1 MKSTM
6 KKSVLFIAIVIA
18 LSLAML
24 LLSVSTVALAWTKVE
39 YAYSRQ
45 GDTVWLGEYP
55 QTLATEKE
63 LAKMS
68 ATPDE
73 NGYYTSGKDKFVKVT
88 SPALNGAYHNG
99 QTDYLPFENETVPDP
114 SATYYFKVEPIRW
127 RVLVDDEENDAVM
140 LVSDQLIDAHVW
152 LSSYEKSP
160 TRSSWA
166 AYDNTLDGVPA
177 ETPAN
182 GWRYSEMRAFLNGEF
197 YDTAFNEKE
206 KGAILLFAN
215 TNTIDYREND
225 EDTVVNDY
233 VAIGNADD
241 YAKAGNNVTPTDYAI
256 VKGMHWQIDKNNC
269 AYFVNEYASLFPEE
283 DIRGYISSDH
293 GQVLCVNETHGVRA
307 VLYAKRSVASI
318 ILTVEQKEDVTA
330 NALKIVGIVAA
341 VVGALLAIPVM
352 VLTRIKYKKQ
362 KKEQGT
368 EYKLS
373 KKEVALLV
381 PGLLL
386 LIAGI
391 VLIVLEVGIFGG
403 GLSGIGGAK
412 VQPGIYVQGY
422 EKEKQGNVAYVGKNA
437 YRLNAD
443 GTYNFAAS
451 YEGAATVWD
460 AGGTWSQSGSTLT
473 LKGSPNPMYPNGY
486 TVTATVY
493 DGGNSFGNS
502 AQRFN
507 KIN

>member
-6 KKSVLFIAIVIA
+6 KKSVLFVAIVIA

-24 LLSVSTVALAWTKVE
+24 LLSVSAVALAWTKVD

-55 QTLATEKE
+55 QTLATDKE
-63 LAKMS
+63 LSKMS
-68 ATPDE
+68 SSPDE

-88 SPALNGAYHNG
+88 TPILKNAYHNG
-99 QTDYLPFENETVPDP
+99 KTDYLPFSDDSQPDP
-114 SATYYFKVEPIRW
+114 AKSYYFKVEPIQW

-152 LSSYEKSP
+152 LSSFEKSA

-197 YDTAFNEKE
+197 YNTAFNEKE
-206 KGAILLFAN
+206 KSAILLFAN
-215 TNTIDYREND
+215 KNTIDYREND
-225 EDTVVNDY
+225 ESTVVNDY
-233 VAIGNADD
+233 VAIGNAAD
-241 YAKAGNNVTPTDYAI
+241 YAKAGDRVTPTDYAI

-293 GQVLCVNETHGVRA
+293 GQVLSVNETHGVRA
-307 VLYAKRSVASI
+307 VLYAKRSVASV

-330 NALKIVGIVAA
+330 KVIKIVGIVAA

-352 VLTRIKYKKQ
+352 VLTRVKYNKQ
-362 KKEQGT
+362 KKEKGT

-412 VQPGIYVQGY
+412 VQPGIYVQSH
-422 EKEKQGNVAYVGKNA
+422 EQEQQGNAVQVGKSA

-443 GTYNFAAS
+443 GTYNYAAV
-451 YEGAATVWD
+451 YDGASTVWD
-460 AGGTWSQSGSTLT
+460 AGGTWSQSGSTLS
-473 LKGSPNPMYPNGY
+473 LKGKPNPMYPNGY

-493 DGGNSFGNS
+493 DGGKSFGNS
-502 AQRFN
+502 TQRFK